1 VRYDDVVETIIL
13 IVEDEPD
20 LVASLEYNLQREG
33 FGTRAAMTGAAALA
47 LARRDPKPGLVLLD
61 LMLPDMSGKEVCR
74 VLRADPATA
83 SIPVIMVTARTD
95 EGDRIGGLE
104 IGADDYVTKPYS
116 VRELMLRVRAVLRRS
131 SAPPVGG
138 DEGPRVFGCLRVDED
153 AHRVQV
159 DGAEVEITALEFRLL
174 SMLLTRRGR
183 VQTRDVLLEEVW
195 GVRGDSNTR
204 TVDTHVK
211 RLRQKLGAA
220 GAYVETI
227 RGVGY
232 RFAADP

>member
-1 VRYDDVVETIIL
+1 MDTLIL

-33 FGTRAAMTGAAALA
+33 YGTRAALTGTRALE
-47 LARRDPKPGLVLLD
+47 LVRRDPKPDLVLLD
-61 LMLPDMSGKEVCR
+61 LMLPDMSGKDVCR
-74 VLRADPATA
+74 QIRADAATRD
-83 SIPVIMVTARTD
+83 IPVIMVTART
-95 EGDRIGGLE
+95 EEVDRIIGLE
-104 IGADDYVTKPYS
+104 LGADDYVTKPYS
-116 VRELMLRVRAVLRRS
+116 IRELMLRVKAVLRRRG
-131 SAPPVGG
+131 APP
-138 DEGPRVFGCLRVDED
+138 DDDATGPRVFGRLRIDED
-153 AHRVQV
+153 AHRVWV
-159 DGAEVEITALEFRLL
+159 DDALIELTALEFRLL
-174 SMLLTRRGR
+174 SMLLARRGR

-220 GAYVETI
+220 GSYVETI

-232 RFAADP
+232 RFTDRP

>member
-1 VRYDDVVETIIL
+1 MDRLIL
-13 IVEDEPD
+13 VVEDEPD

-33 FGTRAAMTGAAALA
+33 FGTRVAMTGARALE
-47 LARRDPKPGLVLLD
+47 LVRRDPKPDLVLLD

-74 VLRADPATA
+74 RIRAEESTRG
-83 SIPVIMVTARTD
+83 IPVIMVTART
-95 EGDRIGGLE
+95 EEVDRIIGLE
-104 IGADDYVTKPYS
+104 LGADDYVTKPYS
-116 VRELMLRVRAVLRRS
+116 VRELMLRVQAVLRRS
-131 SAPPVGG
+131 KADPVESAGPV
-138 DEGPRVFGCLRVDED
+138 VFGRLRIDKA
-153 AHRVQV
+153 AHRVWV
-159 DGAEVEITALEFRLL
+159 DDARIELTALEFRLL
-174 SMLLTRRGR
+174 GMLLARRGR

-232 RFAADP
+232 RLTSDP